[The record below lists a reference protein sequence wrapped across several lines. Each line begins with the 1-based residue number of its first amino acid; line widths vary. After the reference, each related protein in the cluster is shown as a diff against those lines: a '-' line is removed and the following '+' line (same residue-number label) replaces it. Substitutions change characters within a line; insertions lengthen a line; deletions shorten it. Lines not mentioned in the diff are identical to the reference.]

1 MSITQIP
8 VAYSGLY
15 RDADTTPPAGEKI
28 HFIAASPAIVDG
40 GIVTLPKVLVATLN
54 GDGEIPDDFTLPTVP
69 GGVYYRVV
77 EHFEGGRAEYTIL
90 VLPTDTEIDLATVAP
105 VEPVE
110 EMAAYATQAALDA
123 LEERVE
129 DLEDAPGGGG
139 GGAVDSV
146 NGETG
151 VVVLTASD
159 VGADPA
165 GSASTAQAA
174 AIATASSD
182 ATTKANA
189 AQAAAIA
196 ASAPIAHVGA
206 GGTAHANVVAAGA
219 AGFMSGAD
227 KTKLDAIS
235 GTNTGDQDLS
245 GYLLSATAATTYQG
259 ILSLAANTFYARS
272 SSGAAANKTI
282 SDAGLALIDDTD
294 ATAMR
299 STLGLGT
306 LATQSGTFSGTSS
319 GTNTGD
325 QTITLTG
332 NVTGSGTGSFAA
344 TIANDAVTY
353 AKMQNVSAASKLLG
367 RGSAGGSGDPEE
379 ITVGSG
385 LTMTGTTLSAAGG
398 GGSGDFVGPAS
409 STDNA
414 IVRMDGTTGKL
425 GQNTS
430 GATISDNFALT
441 LAGATITADEPI
453 VNATQTWNS
462 GGVTFTLQK
471 NNVTD
476 TASAAASLLEDWQV
490 GGVSKA
496 SIRKDGLAT
505 FEGGVT
511 AAATK
516 VITVSSTGYFD
527 SAGKV
532 RIGNIGGNDG
542 IAIVSS
548 GRLCFTSGTPAAG
561 TQDTVLTRAAAGI
574 FAMAGSSGGAALQ
587 LTEMTAPSAGATNT
601 VRLYAEDNGSGKT
614 RLMALF
620 ATGVAQVIAVEP

>member
-1 MSITQIP
+1 MTTVTINNTQ
-8 VAYSGLY
+8 
-15 RDADTTPPAGEKI
+15 
-28 HFIAASPAIVDG
+28 
-40 GIVTLPKVLVATLN
+40 
-54 GDGEIPDDFTLPTVP
+54 
-69 GGVYYRVV
+69 RVV
-77 EHFEGGRAEYTIL
+77 TI
-90 VLPTDTEIDLATVAP
+90 A
-105 VEPVE
+105 
-110 EMAAYATQAALDA
+110 MRGTQG
-123 LEERVE
+123 
-129 DLEDAPGGGG
+129 PPGSGGGG

-151 VVVLTASD
+151 VVVLSAAD

-174 AIATASSD
+174 AASDATAKANAAQSAAISAAATD

-196 ASAPIAHVGA
+196 ASDPVGTASAAVSAHVAASDPHTQYLKEADAATVATTGA
-206 GGTAHANVVAAGA
+206 YG
-219 AGFMSGAD
+219 
-227 KTKLDAIS
+227 
-235 GTNTGDQDLS
+235 DLS
-245 GYLLSATAATTYQG
+245 GKPTLGTAAATAATDYATAAQGAKADAAVVGNAAITGATKTKVTYDAKG
-259 ILSLAANTFYARS
+259 LVTA
-272 SSGAAANKTI
+272 GADATTADIADSANKRYV
-282 SDAGLALIDDTD
+282 TD
-294 ATAMR
+294 AQLTVI
-299 STLGLGT
+299 GN
-306 LATQSGTFSGTSS
+306 TSNVNS
-319 GTNTGD
+319 GD
-325 QTITLTG
+325 QIITLTG

-367 RGSAGGSGDPEE
+367 RGSAGGSGDVEE

-385 LTMTGTTLSAAGG
+385 LTMTGTTLSASGG

-453 VNATQTWNS
+453 VNSTQTWNS
-462 GGVTFTLQK
+462 GGTTFTGRK
-471 NNVTD
+471 FNVTD

-505 FEGGVT
+505 FDGGVT
-511 AAATK
+511 VAATK
-516 VITVSSTGYFD
+516 AITVSSTGYFD
-527 SAGKV
+527 SVSKV

-548 GRLCFTSGTPAAG
+548 GRLCFSSTVPSGG

-574 FAMAGSSGGAALQ
+574 FAMASNSGGAALQ

-620 ATGVAQVIAVEP
+620 PTGAAVQIAIEP